1 MISEPVACRFC
12 CVDGL
17 SVPSGLSQMGS
28 APNGNL
34 HFHVLVLDGV
44 FTCPSPFTRA
54 VFHTTAP
61 LEDEEVEQLTCTL
74 HRPPGD

>member
-1 MISEPVACRFC
+1 
-12 CVDGL
+12 
-17 SVPSGLSQMGS
+17 MGS